1 MEKQSPGS
9 FLWIGDHDPPF
20 EGAVIDDRTDNHSQY
35 SAVLVSGRCDP
46 SEAAVHIR
54 KLYGTDIPWFA
65 FTSGEN
71 AQSWLDAGATGF
83 ISPETPPGVIVATLV
98 SYSRL
103 LETASTRNPLSGL
116 PGNRTI
122 AARIRSDVIDGSS
135 MTAYLDIAGFKPF
148 NDYYGFTRG
157 DAVLRSLSGILT
169 ENLPDYFTG
178 HIGGDDFICIGEG
191 EDFVASVRRAVKVF
205 NSRAGGFYNG
215 KDHAAGGIE
224 TLDRSGQFRFYPVMD
239 LTLSLVSGKD
249 CGTVEELT
257 LKAGLEKKRVKG
269 EIPPGTVAGILSKS
283 DVIPGYSDF
292 RKWVRN
298 CGPDTVQIKALLES
312 AGILGDRKMT
322 GCLIVILQ
330 KEPDHHLRKSAA
342 RALGNIA
349 GPDSAKALKD
359 ALNDRSAHVRTA
371 AATALPFVLGREAGE
386 ILKSVLYDKS
396 TWVRRAALRGL
407 GISGWKE
414 AACILDR
421 ELRKPDKGGYWLN
434 HRQELASTLE
444 GITFLGD
451 QRLIDAV
458 IFILKKNP
466 GVSKDAIWRTMLSLG
481 GDKCVEEMIKAA
493 EDGRHCE
500 YLSFL
505 DRFDVHCVSRMTLEK
520 LERILTEL
528 YLKMRSDRISVL
540 KFLRRIPGKTIN
552 AISEWLLGLTDT
564 LVDPDEFELLLETM
578 TAREVLPRGYD
589 LARIVNRAKQGRL
602 ELTTKGIVSML
613 RWASTG
619 KYTLSRTYLERL
631 LRHDS
636 REIRTAAAR
645 TVVQLACKRKD
656 DLTSNTE

>member
-1 MEKQSPGS
+1 MEKQSRGN

-20 EGAVIDDRTDNHSQY
+20 KGAVIDGQADNQQY
-35 SAVLVSGRCDP
+35 SAVLVSGRYDP
-46 SEAAVHIR
+46 FKAADHIR
-54 KLYGTDIPWFA
+54 KMYGADIPWFA

-71 AQSWLDAGATGF
+71 AQSWFDAGATGF
-83 ISPETPPGVIVATLV
+83 ISPETPPDVIIAMLG
-98 SYSRL
+98 SISRL
-103 LETASTRNPLSGL
+103 LEAASTRNPLSGL

-122 AARIRSDVIDGSS
+122 ATRIRSDVLDGSS
-135 MTAYLDIAGFKPF
+135 MVAYLDISGFKPF
-148 NDYYGFTRG
+148 NDYYGFARG
-157 DAVLRSLSGILT
+157 DAVLRSLAGILSD
-169 ENLPDYFTG
+169 NLSDYFTG

-191 EDFVASVRRAVKVF
+191 ENFVTSVRQAMKVF

-249 CGTVEELT
+249 CGTVEELA
-257 LKAGLEKKRVKG
+257 LKAGLEKKRIKG
-269 EIPPGTVAGILSKS
+269 EIPPGTVAGFLNEL
-283 DVIPGYSDF
+283 DDTPDYSDF
-292 RKWVRN
+292 REWVEN
-298 CGPDTVQIKALLES
+298 CSPDIVQIKALLES
-312 AGILGDRKMT
+312 AGILDDRKMT
-322 GCLIVILQ
+322 GCLVEILK

-342 RALGNIA
+342 RALGNVA
-349 GPDSAKALKD
+349 GPDSARALKD

-386 ILKSVLYDKS
+386 ILRSVLYDKS

-407 GISGWKE
+407 GISGWQDS
-414 AACILDR
+414 ACILDR
-421 ELRKPDKGGYWLN
+421 ELRKPNKGGYWLN
-434 HRQELASTLE
+434 HKQELASTLE

-451 QRLIDAV
+451 QKLIDAV
-458 IFILKKNP
+458 IYILRKNP
-466 GVSKDAIWRTMLSLG
+466 GVSKDMIWRTMLSLG
-481 GDKCVEEMIKAA
+481 GERCVEEMLKAA
-493 EDGRHCE
+493 EDGRHHE
-500 YLSFL
+500 YLPFL
-505 DRFDVHCVSRMTLEK
+505 DCFDIHCISPLILEK
-520 LERILTEL
+520 LERVLTEL
-528 YLKMRSDRISVL
+528 DLRKRSDRISVL
-540 KFLRRIPGKTIN
+540 KFLKRVPGKTVHDT
-552 AISEWLLGLTDT
+552 SEWLLGLTDT
-564 LVDPDEFELLLETM
+564 LIDPDEFEILLETM

-645 TVVQLACKRKD
+645 TVVHLACKERD
-656 DLTSNTE
+656 ELTTNIE

>member
-1 MEKQSPGS
+1 MEKQSRGS
-9 FLWIGDHDPPF
+9 FLWIGDNDPPF
-20 EGAVIDDRTDNHSQY
+20 KGAVIDGHTDNQQF
-35 SAVLVSGRCDP
+35 SAILVSGRYDP
-46 SEAAVHIR
+46 SEAADHIR
-54 KLYGTDIPWFA
+54 KLYGADTPWFA

-71 AQSWLDAGATGF
+71 AESWFDAGATGL
-83 ISPETPPGVIVATLV
+83 ISPETPPDVIIAALE

-103 LETASTRNPLSGL
+103 LEVASTRNPLSGL

-122 AARIRSDVIDGSS
+122 SARIRSDVIDGSS
-135 MTAYLDIAGFKPF
+135 MAAYLDISGFKPF

-157 DAVLRSLSGILT
+157 DAVLRSLAGILT

-191 EDFVASVRRAVKVF
+191 ENFIASVRQAVKVF

-224 TLDRSGQFRFYPVMD
+224 ALDRSGQFRFYPVMD
-239 LTLSLVSGKD
+239 LTLSLVSGKG
-249 CGTVEELT
+249 CGTVEELA

-269 EIPPGTVAGILSKS
+269 EIPPGTVAGFLNEL
-283 DVIPGYSDF
+283 DDTPDYSDF
-292 RKWVRN
+292 REWVQN
-298 CGPDTVQIKALLES
+298 CEPDIVQIKALLES

-322 GCLIVILQ
+322 GCMIEILQ

-342 RALGNIA
+342 RALGDVA
-349 GPDSAKALKD
+349 GPDSARALKD

-386 ILKSVLYDKS
+386 ILKSILYDKS

-407 GISGWKE
+407 GISGWQD
-414 AACILDR
+414 AAAILDR
-421 ELRKPDKGGYWLN
+421 ELRKPNKGGYWLN
-434 HRQELASTLE
+434 HQQELASTLE

-451 QRLIDAV
+451 QKLIDAV
-458 IFILKKNP
+458 IFILRKNP
-466 GVSKDAIWRTMLSLG
+466 GVSKDLIWRSMLSLG
-481 GDKCVEEMIKAA
+481 GEKCVEEMLKTA
-493 EDGRHCE
+493 EDGRHRE
-500 YLSFL
+500 YLPFL
-505 DRFDVHCVSRMTLEK
+505 DRFDIHCVSRLTLEK
-520 LERILTEL
+520 LERVLTEL
-528 YLKMRSDRISVL
+528 DLKKKSDRISVL
-540 KFLRRIPGKTIN
+540 KFLRRIPGKVIHD
-552 AISEWLLGLTDT
+552 ISEWLLGLTDT
-564 LVDPDEFELLLETM
+564 LVDPDEFDLLLETM

-619 KYTLSRTYLERL
+619 KYTLSRTYIEKL

-645 TVVQLACKRKD
+645 TVVQLACKRRD
-656 DLTSNTE
+656 ELTINKE

>member
-1 MEKQSPGS
+1 MEKQLRGN

-20 EGAVIDDRTDNHSQY
+20 KGAVIDGQTNNHPQY
-35 SAVLVSGRCDP
+35 SAVLVSGRYDP
-46 SEAAVHIR
+46 SEAADHIR
-54 KLYGTDIPWFA
+54 KLYGADIPWFA

-71 AQSWLDAGATGF
+71 AQSWFDAGATGF
-83 ISPETPPGVIVATLV
+83 IPPDTPPDTIIAMLE
-98 SYSRL
+98 SISRL
-103 LETASTRNPLSGL
+103 LEAASTRNPLSGL

-122 AARIRSDVIDGSS
+122 AARIRSDVIDGSA
-135 MTAYLDIAGFKPF
+135 MAAYLDISGFKPF

-157 DAVLRSLSGILT
+157 DAVLRSLAGILT

-191 EDFVASVRRAVKVF
+191 ENFITSVRQAVKVF

-224 TLDRSGQFRFYPVMD
+224 ALDRFGQFRFYPVMD
-239 LTLSLVSGKD
+239 LTLSLVSGKG
-249 CGTVEELT
+249 CGTVEELA

-269 EIPPGTVAGILSKS
+269 EIPPGTVSGILSEL
-283 DVIPGYSDF
+283 DDTPDYSDF
-292 RKWVRN
+292 REWVQN
-298 CGPDTVQIKALLES
+298 CEPDIVQIKALLES
-312 AGILGDRKMT
+312 SGILGDRKMT
-322 GCLIVILQ
+322 GCLIEILRE
-330 KEPDHHLRKSAA
+330 EPDHHLRKSAA
-342 RALGNIA
+342 RALGNVA
-349 GPDSAKALKD
+349 GPDSARALKD

-371 AATALPFVLGREAGE
+371 AATALPFVLGRDAGE
-386 ILKSVLYDKS
+386 ILKSILYDKS

-407 GISGWKE
+407 GISGWQD
-414 AACILDR
+414 AADILDR
-421 ELRKPDKGGYWLN
+421 ELRKPNKGGYWLN
-434 HRQELASTLE
+434 HQQELASTLE

-451 QRLIDAV
+451 QKLIDAV
-458 IFILKKNP
+458 IFILMNNP

-481 GDKCVEEMIKAA
+481 GEKCVEEMLKAA
-493 EDGRHCE
+493 EDGRHRE
-500 YLSFL
+500 YFPFL
-505 DRFDVHCVSRMTLEK
+505 DRFDVHCISSQTLEK
-520 LERILTEL
+520 LEKMLIEL
-528 YLKMRSDRISVL
+528 DLPIRSDRISVL
-540 KFLRRIPGKTIN
+540 KFLRRIPCKAIHD
-552 AISEWLLGLTDT
+552 ISEWLLGLTDT

-619 KYTLSRTYLERL
+619 KYTLSRTYLEKL

-645 TVVQLACKRKD
+645 TVVQLACKRRD
-656 DLTSNTE
+656 ELTANKE